1 MNEKKIKISD
11 LKIIQEEFQ
20 NNKESQEIN
29 LSNKKIK
36 VENFKQLKEELS
48 KKKNLTCLNLSNNNL
63 TEREIYFLA
72 KAVLNKNKKIKI
84 LDLSWN
90 NLENIGVFKF
100 HYHRYPLYWN
110 S

>member
-48 KKKNLTCLNLSNNNL
+48 KKK
-63 TEREIYFLA
+63 
-72 KAVLNKNKKIKI
+72 
-84 LDLSWN
+84 LDL
-90 NLENIGVFKF
+90 LKPI
-100 HYHRYPLYWN
+100 
-110 S
+110 